1 MPDAAPAPG
10 RDLAA
15 PGAPATPPAT
25 DPTGLPSAVGHRR
38 LRAEIWIVL
47 GLSLGQAAVYAIVR
61 LYARLTADVPL
72 AQQTTTLNPSL
83 STRPYLDLTYQL
95 LNIGFALVPVALA
108 LYLLSDR
115 GRRATQRIG
124 LDAARPGR
132 DLGVGL
138 LLAATVGIPGLGV
151 YAVGRFLG
159 VTVEVQAAGLAP
171 YWWVVPVLVLSAL
184 QNALLEEVVVVGYL
198 VERLT
203 QLRWGVPG
211 ILVASALLRG
221 AYHLYQGPGMALGNV
236 AMGLLF
242 TWYYLRRRRVMPLVI
257 AHTALDVVAFVGYTV
272 LPESVLHA
280 LGVT

>member
-1 MPDAAPAPG
+1 VPDVSPT
-10 RDLAA
+10 
-15 PGAPATPPAT
+15 ATPPAA
-25 DPTGLPSAVGHRR
+25 DPTELPSEVGHRR
-38 LRAEIWIVL
+38 LRAEVWIVL

-138 LLAATVGIPGLGV
+138 LLAAAVGIPGLGV
-151 YAVGRFLG
+151 YAAGRFLG

-171 YWWVVPVLVLSAL
+171 YWWAVPVLVLAAL
-184 QNALLEEVVVVGYL
+184 QNAMVEEVVVVGYL

-211 ILVASALLRG
+211 ILAASALLRG
-221 AYHLYQGPGMALGNV
+221 AYHLYQGPGMAIGNAV
-236 AMGLLF
+236 MGLLF
-242 TWYYLRRRRVMPLVI
+242 TSYYLRRRRVMPLVI
-257 AHTALDVVAFVGYTV
+257 AHTALDVVAFV
-272 LPESVLHA
+272 
-280 LGVT
+280 